1 MVQKKS
7 KPQSKPPQRPQEEP
21 PARRRGRPRQYDPER
36 ALANAAQAFWKYGYA
51 ATSLD
56 DLVAATGM
64 NRPSLYA
71 AFGDKRD
78 LYLKTLDRYQQRS
91 RAIGQQI
98 IADNPR
104 LRVFLR
110 RFYDAALDIYLAGG
124 DEARGCYSIST
135 APAQA
140 TTDAKPCVNFSP
152 PVSAVRMHFS
162 PGKSPRR
169 TNGARSHR
177 TPIPGRWP
185 RSRPLRCI
193 RSPCA
198 PASACRENNS
208 PRWPQQPSI

>member
-7 KPQSKPPQRPQEEP
+7 KPQSKPPQRPQEEA

-36 ALANAAQAFWKYGYA
+36 ALANAAEAFWKYGYA

-98 IADNPR
+98 IADNPT

-110 RFYDAALDIYLAGG
+110 RVYDAALDIY
-124 DEARGCYSIST
+124 S
-135 APAQA
+135 PAA
-140 TTDAKPCVNFSP
+140 MRRAAVIRSRPRRRRPRPMRACVNFSP

-169 TNGARSHR
+169 TSGARSHR

-185 RSRPLRCI
+185 RSRPLRCT

-198 PASACRENNS
+198 PASACRESNS
-208 PRWPQQPSI
+208 PRWPLPPSI